1 MELRRLLTITTL
13 SATICACAWGQSA
26 DKRSDEVRG
35 MSGTVKVLPNAAA
48 RTTTV
53 AFTSNV
59 PLTATSSQIVFVVQ
73 QFASSVPP
81 AWSGKA
87 RLFSGDGFLG
97 IATDETTQQKWMF
110 KFTDRGVPPSLAG
123 WGFHVFDSFG
133 IARYGETT
141 PLTEG
146 QIRTLA
152 ATGSPGTVGVPL
164 Y

>member
-1 MELRRLLTITTL
+1 ML
-13 SATICACAWGQSA
+13 SATICACALAQSA
-26 DKRSDEVRG
+26 AKRSDDVRG

-73 QFASSVPP
+73 QFGSTVPP

-97 IATDETTQQKWMF
+97 VATDETPQQKWMF
-110 KFTDRGVPPSLAG
+110 KFTDRVVPPTLAN
-123 WGFHVFDSFG
+123 WDFQIFDTFG

-141 PLTEG
+141 PLTEQ

-164 Y
+164 YW